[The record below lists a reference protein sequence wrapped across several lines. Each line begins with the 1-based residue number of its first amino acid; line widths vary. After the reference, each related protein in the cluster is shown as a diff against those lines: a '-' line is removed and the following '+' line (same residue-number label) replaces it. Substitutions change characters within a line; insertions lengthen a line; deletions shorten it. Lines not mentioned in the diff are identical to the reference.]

1 MILSVCAAT
10 LPYAQPPGTYDTSAR
25 RGPGGCG
32 WPVAIARAH
41 EDPALSPARPCAAPH
56 RVPCGAPAGGR
67 SRTQP
72 PQARTARARRARRA
86 RAGRPYDPLHP
97 HSRAGHRVRLRVKS
111 SPCCWLINNPP
122 HQNLRHLRAAPRRGL
137 ERAAAGPPG
146 SRTASATVAVRALG
160 PYMALERKPE
170 ASTTRASP
178 HRMAHTKAHPA
189 PHEWAKVRV

>member
-10 LPYAQPPGTYDTSAR
+10 LPYAQPPGTYGTSAR

-32 WPVAIARAH
+32 WPMAITHAH

-86 RAGRPYDPLHP
+86 RAGRPYGPLHP
-97 HSRAGHRVRLRVKS
+97 HSRAGHRVRLRVKIS
-111 SPCCWLINNPP
+111 LGCWLIFRPP
-122 HQNLRHLRAAPRRGL
+122 SPKLA
-137 ERAAAGPPG
+137 
-146 SRTASATVAVRALG
+146 
-160 PYMALERKPE
+160 
-170 ASTTRASP
+170 ASP
-178 HRMAHTKAHPA
+178 GCSSS
-189 PHEWAKVRV
+189 WARARCCGPTRVEDGFGDGRRPRPLSIHGP